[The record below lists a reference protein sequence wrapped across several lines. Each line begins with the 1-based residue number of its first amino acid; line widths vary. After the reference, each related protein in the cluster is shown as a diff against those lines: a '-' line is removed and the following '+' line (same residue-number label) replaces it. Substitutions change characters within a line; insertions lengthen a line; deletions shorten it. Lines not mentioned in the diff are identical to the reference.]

1 MNDDNFLFWL
11 NIVANV
17 CQLESYEM
25 LIKDANNNDLMNYLI
40 HQDKDYLKTIVSQN
54 NEIIKLL
61 KEINNAD

>member
-61 KEINNAD
+61 KEIHNAD